1 MDYNSILGVVLA
13 GGQSK
18 RFGQDKTQVQ
28 LGEKILI
35 DYILTEIVSEFNEI
49 LIVANNDIQFLNS
62 KKITKVEDYKKDL
75 GPLGGVL
82 TAMRWIKHNKKNYK
96 WIATFPSDTPFFS
109 KKYLHNF
116 IKNANDQQ
124 SKLFFVKS
132 NDKRHNIFG
141 LWSVE
146 LLDQLEEDLIKAN
159 DLDETYP
166 SRGFLDDMEYST
178 LPLDNSYRRVV
189 FVKDR
194 AGYTAPRGAKLLCRY
209 DTDAGF
215 YEPVSKPS
223 FIVKGSITAG
233 SNQANIEM
241 SFIQGKK
248 KADSYPSMLVNF
260 ENPFDLP
267 TTKGKGLFTYLN
279 GKWTLTTS

>member
-82 TAMRWIKHNKKNYK
+82 TAMKWIKHNKKNYK

-146 LLDQLEEDLIKAN
+146 LLDQLEEDLIKKHERKVEDWAN
-159 DLDETYP
+159 KVGVT
-166 SRGFLDDMEYST
+166 T
-178 LPLDNSYRRVV
+178 
-189 FVKDR
+189 
-194 AGYTAPRGAKLLCRY
+194 
-209 DTDAGF
+209 
-215 YEPVSKPS
+215 
-223 FIVKGSITAG
+223 I
-233 SNQANIEM
+233 NIEIENYDP
-241 SFIQGKK
+241 FFNINTPEDLE
-248 KADSYPSMLVNF
+248 KANEIM
-260 ENPFDLP
+260 
-267 TTKGKGLFTYLN
+267 KLN
-279 GKWTLTTS
+279 D